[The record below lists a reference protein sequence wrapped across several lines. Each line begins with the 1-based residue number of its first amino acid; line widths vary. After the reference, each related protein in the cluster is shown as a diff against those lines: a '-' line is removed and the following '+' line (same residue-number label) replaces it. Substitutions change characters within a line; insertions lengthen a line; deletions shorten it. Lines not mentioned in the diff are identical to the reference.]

1 MTRSGVAASLFVQG
15 PGPGPGPCPAA
26 RLLACNLYIYLS
38 VHLSIYLCTYV
49 RKYVQY
55 HAPQQGFCVC
65 TDSGDMTTEDR
76 CPSLGEVP
84 DEPPNP

>member
-38 VHLSIYLCTYV
+38 VHLPILSIYVRTYV
-49 RKYVQY
+49 NTYSTMHHSKVFVYAQ
-55 HAPQQGFCVC
+55 
-65 TDSGDMTTEDR
+65 T
-76 CPSLGEVP
+76 LGT
-84 DEPPNP
+84 